1 MSISISGKEWKFPPE
16 IQVDEKLLAVADD
29 SLLLSKLL
37 IRRGIRTAA
46 DAEVFLNPSRY
57 SPSSPMDL
65 PDMAKAIVRISQAI
79 AQNEHITIYGDYDVD
94 GVTGTSVLV
103 SVLTKLGADV
113 DYYIPNR
120 AGEGYGLNLKAVSII
135 ASKRRTKLI
144 ITCDCG
150 VSNFAEINF
159 ARSLGVDTIVTDHHT
174 MPELLPPAVAI
185 LHPKL
190 LASDHPLF
198 DLPGV
203 GVAYKLCEALLQ
215 DRGMPEE
222 VEQLLDFVTLGM
234 IADLVPLVRENRY
247 LVQIGLPKL
256 VASRRPG
263 LQALLAQ
270 VRTNGGT
277 DVVGFGLAPRI
288 NAVGRL
294 SDANLAV
301 ELMTT
306 EDPSVAERIAN
317 QLQNENA
324 RRQELCDK
332 ILLDA
337 DKMLSEKVDFANDRA
352 IAIYKEGWHHGV
364 VGIVASR
371 LVEKYHRPVFIA
383 ELDPDEQIVKG
394 SARGID
400 GIDLYEALKANEN
413 LLTRWGGHKMAAG
426 FAVEADK
433 ADAFCRAIT
442 ETCNRMLAE
451 KSLKPVLELDAVVAP
466 AQVSIEL
473 VNRLARLA
481 PFGMANKKPLLAMTK
496 LICAG
501 SRSLGKEGKHSRIM
515 LKDPESGSVFES
527 VLWNSKGRVPVD
539 NQMLDVAFSA
549 EINSYNGQDRLQLLL
564 SDWIDL
570 SAGGSARNQAMS
582 EASIPEIRRTTQ
594 LAASEGA
601 GQRSGR
607 SPVPSVVPAVNDS
620 AESTQ
625 LSKTSTSRESTPV
638 AVASALPADDLA
650 ERRTLS
656 PDRSSES
663 VPPDAVRGGALA
675 ATNISWKDL
684 REHDSPLDL
693 LGAANRKLGAKLL
706 VFCETLPKVPAVG
719 FVDRTTVTSQGHL
732 LFWQYPPS
740 MQVFK
745 SLLLKSGANHVYLLN
760 SPLAEPEE
768 PSVFIKKLV
777 GLVRFAV
784 NQREG
789 KADSEKLE
797 AALGTTKMCIA
808 LGLNILRKLNV
819 VDWFAEDGVLYLDL
833 FEQSAGSPESLP
845 EFRQL
850 ANALKEIHD
859 FRSWCAEASL
869 KEIQSAVTPN
879 QIDLKARQ
887 SATRRTDEFDGFQN
901 ADGVGPEDA
910 VAAASTYSD

>member
-1 MSISISGKEWKFPPE
+1 MSISISGKEWRFPPE

-29 SLLLSKLL
+29 SPLLSKLL

-46 DAEVFLNPSRY
+46 EAEVFLNPERY
-57 SPSSPMDL
+57 TPSNPMDL

-79 AQNEHITIYGDYDVD
+79 AQKEHITIYGDYDVD

-103 SVLTKLGADV
+103 SVLAKLGADV

-190 LASDHPLF
+190 LAEEHPLF
-198 DLPGV
+198 HLPGV

-215 DRGMPEE
+215 DGGMPDE
-222 VEQLLDFVTLGM
+222 VEELLDFVTLGM

-263 LQALLAQ
+263 LKALLAQ
-270 VRTNGGT
+270 VKTNGGT

-306 EDPSVAERIAN
+306 EDPSVAEKIAN

-324 RRQELCDK
+324 KRQELCDQ

-337 DKMLSEKVDFANDRA
+337 ERMLSEKVDFASDRA

-371 LVEKYHRPVFIA
+371 LVDKYHRPVFIG

-394 SARGID
+394 SARGVE
-400 GIDLYEALKANEN
+400 GIDLYEALKVNEN
-413 LLTRWGGHKMAAG
+413 LLSRWGGHKMAAG

-433 ADAFCRAIT
+433 AEAFCRAIT
-442 ETCNRMLAE
+442 DTCNRMLAE
-451 KSLKPVLELDAVVAP
+451 KSMKPVLEIDAVVAP
-466 AQVSIEL
+466 AQVSIDL

-481 PFGMANKKPLLAMTK
+481 PFGMSNKKPLLAMSK
-496 LICAG
+496 LLCAG

-515 LKDPESGSVFES
+515 LKDPESGALFES

-539 NQMLDVAFSA
+539 NQLLDAAFNA
-549 EINSYNGQDRLQLLL
+549 EINSYNGQNRLQLVL

-570 SAGGSARNQAMS
+570 TAGGTGRNQSGS
-582 EASIPEIRRTTQ
+582 EASAPDARR
-594 LAASEGA
+594 AAELTAPGA
-601 GQRSGR
+601 AGARSGR
-607 SPVPSVVPAVNDS
+607 LPARAQVPALNDS
-620 AESTQ
+620 AG
-625 LSKTSTSRESTPV
+625 K
-638 AVASALPADDLA
+638 
-650 ERRTLS
+650 S
-656 PDRSSES
+656 PDGKTVES
-663 VPPDAVRGGALA
+663 PATNQTDTEQNFLTETTAEQPELSVARLNQPVPPNAVRGGALA
-675 ATNISWKDL
+675 AVNLSWKDL
-684 REHDSPLDL
+684 REHGTAVDL
-693 LGAANRKLGAKLL
+693 LNAASRKLGGKLL
-706 VFCETLPKVPAVG
+706 VFSETLPKVPAVS
-719 FVDRTTVTSQGHL
+719 FVDRTTIVNQGHL
-732 LFWQYPPS
+732 LLWQYPPS
-740 MQVFK
+740 VQVFK
-745 SLLLKSGANHVYLLN
+745 NLLLKSGANHVYLLK
-760 SPLAEPEE
+760 SALLPPEE
-768 PSVFIKKLV
+768 PSSFLKKLI

-789 KADSEKLE
+789 KAESEKLE
-797 AALGTTKMCIA
+797 AALGSTKICIA
-808 LGLNILRKLNV
+808 LGLTILRKLNV
-819 VDWFAEDGVLYLDL
+819 VDWFAEDGFLYLDL
-833 FEQSAGSPESLP
+833 FEQTAGSPESLP

-850 ANALKEIHD
+850 SDALNEIHQ
-859 FRSWCAEASL
+859 FRTWCAEGSL

-879 QIDLKARQ
+879 QIDLKTLQ
-887 SATRRTDEFDGFQN
+887 GATGRTDEFDEFQG
-901 ADGVGPEDA
+901 ADSIGPEDA
-910 VAAASTYSD
+910 VGAAAAHSD